1 MAATQQLRTERLEIL
16 AASAESLE
24 AEMLGREAL
33 ARRLRACIPEDWPP
47 EGFDRSFVEWA
58 AGEVRKRPPDA
69 GWLVW
74 FVVLADEPE
83 DTAHNG
89 SSSAPAVSRDAPPR
103 TAWSSLVF
111 GPAQFQSRRFATE
124 AISALLDWAFIHRSV
139 SAAIAQTRPENA
151 PSVRALEK
159 NGFRPDGA
167 GREEGMALYRLTRA
181 DHHAARLERQAGKQ
195 SDESIP
201 AGAGVG
207 AGAGPGSGTDA
218 GERPRSTRAEA
229 PPCPRCGSRNVA
241 AIAYGFPDPI
251 MFDAAARGEIELGAA
266 SSRTTVL
273 AGGAAPVKRSGAG

>member
-1 MAATQQLRTERLEIL
+1 MHPRGL
-16 AASAESLE
+16 AP
-24 AEMLGREAL
+24 R
-33 ARRLRACIPEDWPP
+33 
-47 EGFDRSFVEWA
+47 GFDRPFVEWA

-74 FVVLADEPE
+74 FVILADEASSVRPHRFAAGRAHERILVGTCGFKGRPSPDGVVELGYSVLPE
-83 DTAHNG
+83 
-89 SSSAPAVSRDAPPR
+89 
-103 TAWSSLVF
+103 
-111 GPAQFQSRRFATE
+111 FQSRGFATE

-181 DHHAARLERQAGKQ
+181 DHHAARLERQAGKR
-195 SDESIP
+195 SDGSIP

-241 AIAYGFPDPI
+241 AIAYGFPDPM
-251 MFDAAARGEIELGAA
+251 MFDSAPRREGEIELGCII
-266 SSRTTVL
+266 SDDSPRWRC
-273 AGGAAPVKRSGAG
+273 RSCETEWGRLMGPDTDDPDQTG